1 MINKNFT
8 KHYISP
14 GRKIKFAIKKLGT
27 LGTLGR
33 PENQFCLVMGKNQN
47 ILGTITDG
55 DIRRGLLKNF
65 NIDDK
70 IEKIYRKRPVVTR
83 KILSFKEIKN
93 KLKKKDIT
101 FLPLVNSKNKV
112 LDVYDYKKKNEVN
125 LINCQMLIMAGG
137 KGLRL
142 RPLTNKIPKPL
153 LVVNKKPII
162 EHIITIA
169 KNQGINKFYISINYL
184 GHKIKKYLGNGSK
197 LGVKI
202 KYLEEKKPL
211 GTAGSI
217 SLIKKFNKPII
228 VTNADIISKIDFKE
242 MISIH
247 KKNKSI
253 LTMVAKVFY
262 EKESYGRIVAN
273 GNVVK
278 KVIEKLEQNLLI
290 NAGIYIVDP
299 KIKKIIKNSEYLDMT
314 DLINRALKKK
324 LKINVFPIH
333 EKWLDYG
340 INKSKIK

>member
-1 MINKNFT
+1 MNNKNFV
-8 KHYISP
+8 KHFISP
-14 GRKIKFAIKKLGT
+14 EHKIRSAIKILNKLGKLNT
-27 LGTLGR
+27 
-33 PENQFCLVMGKNQN
+33 NKFCLVLGKQKN

-55 DIRRGLLKNF
+55 DIRRGLLKNYSM
-65 NIDDK
+65 NDK
-70 IEKIYRKRPVVTR
+70 VEKIYKKKPLVTR
-83 KILSFKEIKN
+83 KILQLKEIKKILN
-93 KLKKKDIT
+93 KKDLT
-101 FLPLVNSKNKV
+101 FLPLVNSKNKI
-112 LDVYDYKKKNEVN
+112 LDIYDYKKIDK
-125 LINCQMLIMAGG
+125 INSTDCQMLIMAGG

-162 EHIITIA
+162 EHIIIIA
-169 KNQGINKFYISINYL
+169 KNQGISNFYISINYL
-184 GHKIKKYLGNGSK
+184 GYKIKKYIGNGSK

-228 VTNADIISKIDFKE
+228 VTNSDIISKIDFKE
-242 MISIH
+242 MINSH
-247 KKNKSI
+247 KKNKSL

-262 EKESYGRIVAN
+262 EKDNYGRIVAN
-273 GNVVK
+273 GSIVK

-290 NAGIYIVDP
+290 NAGIYLIDP

-314 DLINRALKKK
+314 DLINRALKEK

>member
-1 MINKNFT
+1 MNNKDII
-8 KHYISP
+8 KHFISP
-14 GRKIKFAIKKLGT
+14 EHKIKFAIKKMST
-27 LGTLGR
+27 
-33 PENQFCLVMGKNQN
+33 PNKNNYCLVVGKQQN

-55 DIRRGLLKNF
+55 DIRRGLLKNYSLTE
-65 NIDDK
+65 K
-70 IEKIYRKRPVVTR
+70 VEKIYRKGPVVTR
-83 KILSFKEIKN
+83 KILSHNEIKN
-93 KLKKKDIT
+93 ILNKKDII
-101 FLPLVNSKNKV
+101 FLPLIN
-112 LDVYDYKKKNEVN
+112 KKNEILDIYDDKKIDEVSS
-125 LINCQMLIMAGG
+125 INYQMLIMAGG

-153 LVVNKKPII
+153 LLVNKKPII

-169 KNQGINKFYISINYL
+169 KNQGIVNFYISINYL

-202 KYLEEKKPL
+202 TYLEEKKPL

-217 SLIKKFNKPII
+217 NLIKKFNRPII
-228 VTNADIISKIDFKE
+228 VTNSDIISKVDFKE
-242 MISIH
+242 MISAH
-247 KKNKSI
+247 KKNRSH

-262 EKESYGRIVAN
+262 EKDNYGRIVAN
-273 GNVVK
+273 GSIVK

-290 NAGIYIVDP
+290 NAGIYLVDP

-314 DLINRALKKK
+314 DLINRALKEK

-340 INKSKIK
+340 LNKKNIK